1 MDGLITIVV
10 LLLLALLIVPIII
23 AASTSSKVSSLS
35 RQINALQQQLNQALK
50 NATLSES
57 SQEVKDNPLLSSQ
70 EEMKESAIIKES
82 PQPKIEPPVV
92 IPEITP
98 LPLPPIQEKEPQSE
112 EITPWDNWPQNLKK
126 EEPVLTVDMS
136 PPSQKPTPT
145 PAPKPKS
152 NLEQFIGEKLMSL
165 IGIGILV
172 LGIFF
177 LVRWAVSKN
186 LITDAGKILIGIGS
200 GTLLLGVA
208 HRLHKSY
215 RAFSSI
221 LAGGGVAVLYFS
233 IYQAYQ
239 SYHLL
244 PQSFAF
250 VLMLLI
256 TGLAVLLAVYYDK
269 QELAF
274 IALLGGFA
282 SPFMVSDGSGNFRI
296 LFSYLLILNVGMF
309 VLSAFK
315 KWPFL
320 YILSYLLTIL
330 IFGAWVYDDLRS
342 PQPHAQSGLLFA
354 SLFFITFFGTQIIH
368 NIRKQQRFRAL
379 DFGILLSNSGLY
391 FGVGLVLLQQI
402 DHGAFKGYFTLALA
416 IFHFIFAYRFYRTK
430 QIDTNLV
437 YLLIGLVLTFISLV
451 APIQLDGNSITLF
464 WACEMVL
471 LYWLASRSGI
481 SLIRHTSVIL
491 LVAGL
496 ISLLMDWNK
505 AYYQVAVN
513 RLPLIL
519 NKAFLTTLVMGVALF
534 LKDRIYKQDG
544 RPALLGGY
552 LSSGWYTAIL
562 QFFIFFVLFT
572 GGWIE
577 LRYQVFHTTR
587 TLAFTNLCSG
597 IYLLLWTL
605 GFVIYALRNPNKQRS
620 LFFAWMALFILLG
633 YAYLN
638 MAIAQV
644 RDLALSVTH
653 TNYFQWHYLVVVL
666 ALMNLAGLVFLLQK
680 MQEAFKPLYRYF
692 TALLLLV
699 LVSVLSLESIQ
710 LWVYYGYEPGFSISS
725 YREKAIQIAWPILWS
740 LISLGYMLS
749 GMWTKR
755 TWLRLMSLALFCI
768 TILKL
773 FVLDIRNVSQGG
785 KIAAFIILGLI
796 LLVVSFMYQKIKG
809 LFKDVQ

>member
-1 MDGLITIVV
+1 MDGLITIIV
-10 LLLLALLIVPIII
+10 LLLLALLIVPVFI
-23 AASTSSKVSSLS
+23 AASTSSKVSALS
-35 RQINALQQQLNQALK
+35 RQINVLQQQLNEVLK
-50 NATLSES
+50 KS
-57 SQEVKDNPLLSSQ
+57 SNGGANEIAQEASTPKAPEILPAPDTKK
-70 EEMKESAIIKES
+70 KEVLPETK
-82 PQPKIEPPVV
+82 PVV
-92 IPEITP
+92 EKPEITP
-98 LPLPPIQEKEPQSE
+98 LPAF
-112 EITPWDNWPQNLKK
+112 TPKADANAQWDNWPQNLKSDQ
-126 EEPVLTVDMS
+126 PVMTVDMR
-136 PPSQKPTPT
+136 PTP
-145 PAPKPKS
+145 PQESIPSAKRKS

-208 HRLHKSY
+208 HRLHRNY

-233 IYQAYQ
+233 VYQAYQ

-244 PQSFAF
+244 PQAFAF
-250 VLMLLI
+250 TLMLLI
-256 TGLAVLLAVYYDK
+256 TGLAVLLSVFYDK
-269 QELAF
+269 QELAY

-282 SPFMVSDGSGNFRI
+282 SPFMVSDGSGNFKI
-296 LFSYLLILNVGMF
+296 LFTYLLILNVGMF
-309 VLSAFK
+309 VLSVFK

-320 YILSYLLTIL
+320 YIVSYVLTIL
-330 IFGAWVYDDLRS
+330 VFGAWAYDDLRLN
-342 PQPHAQSGLLFA
+342 PPHAWSGFLFA
-354 SLFFITFFGTQIIH
+354 SLFFLTFFGTQIVH
-368 NIRKQQRFRAL
+368 NIRTQQRFRAL

-391 FGVGLVLLQQI
+391 FGVGLLFLQHI
-402 DHGAFKGYFTLALA
+402 DHGAYKGYFTLALA
-416 IFHFIFAYRFYRTK
+416 VVHFLFAFWFYKTK
-430 QIDTNLV
+430 QIDSNLV

-481 SLIRHTSVIL
+481 SLIRHTSVIIL
-491 LVAGL
+491 FAGL
-496 ISLLMDWNK
+496 ISLVMDWNN

-513 RLPLIL
+513 PLPVVF
-519 NKAFLTTLVMGVALF
+519 NKAFITTLVMGVALF

-552 LSSGWYTAIL
+552 LPSHVYTFVL
-562 QFFIFFVLFT
+562 QCLIIFVLFT

-577 LRYQVFHTTR
+577 LRYQVFQATR
-587 TLAFTNLCSG
+587 VYHFINLCSG

-605 GFVIYALRNPNKQRS
+605 GFVIYALVRPAKTRS
-620 LFFAWMALFILLG
+620 IFFAWMTLFVLSG
-633 YAYLN
+633 YLYLN
-638 MAIAQV
+638 LSISKV
-644 RDLALSVTH
+644 RDLALSNVAED
-653 TNYFQWHYLVVVL
+653 YFQWHYLAFLL
-666 ALMNLAGLVFLLQK
+666 AIVNVAGLIGILQK
-680 MQEAFKPLYRYF
+680 MRESFKSTYRYF
-692 TALLLLV
+692 TGLLLV
-699 LVSVLSLESIQ
+699 AIVSLVSLESTQ
-710 LWVYYGYEPGFSISS
+710 VWVYYGYEPGFSTYS
-725 YREKAIQIAWPILWS
+725 YLEKAIKIAWPILWS
-740 LISLGYMLS
+740 LISLVYMLS

-755 TWLRLMSLALFCI
+755 SWLRIMSLALFCI

-773 FVLDIRNVSQGG
+773 FIHDISNVSQGG